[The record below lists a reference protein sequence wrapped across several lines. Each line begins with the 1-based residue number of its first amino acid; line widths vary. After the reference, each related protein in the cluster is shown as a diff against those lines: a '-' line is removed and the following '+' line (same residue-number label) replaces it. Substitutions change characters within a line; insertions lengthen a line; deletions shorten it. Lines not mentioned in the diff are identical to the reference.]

1 MSNQPIEI
9 DIDELVLADVGVD
22 VRELEDAIEAELAA
36 LRSDPSVGSGPGSG
50 PDSDSSPAR
59 RIARSVLA
67 RLEHGE
73 RGGGGDQ

>member
-36 LRSDPSVGSGPGSG
+36 LRSDPSVGSGP
-50 PDSDSSPAR
+50 DSDSSPAR